1 MDERRARILAGILS
15 VSETAGGPRAE
26 CLSMAEGAAAPSDPD
41 AILGRVTTQLE
52 TLSGGS
58 GGGGGDTPGAVA
70 ANGPEEPKRMQA
82 LSLLLAHAEP
92 ALRKVKAGNFAL
104 GADELCA
111 MEAII
116 IADGSRPSFVLR
128 GSRVPMDDPFI
139 GDWQGPLVASRDAI
153 ERVAAAVGR
162 IQPAGGNASFYIGSG
177 TLVDGAERLI
187 LTNFHVVDQA
197 RRLHGIAMRED
208 GGRLVVEGDLEI
220 DFAGETGALDTRRFR
235 IAEIRLPEGAA
246 SVFAGVDAAVCKLEP
261 LDEGVALPDAVM
273 PLSASS
279 DYATGEVTSLAL
291 IGFPG
296 EPAQDKG
303 EQVDWN
309 FVVSELFGRRFGIKR
324 LAPGRFRHG
333 LGTHPKDLGK
343 RAIGHDAT
351 TFGGASGALVV
362 AWLDGGAPGFAL
374 HFGGETVESNYALS
388 FATARAVLEPLGVPF
403 G

>member
-1 MDERRARILAGILS
+1 MDEQRAKALAGILA
-15 VSETAGGPRAE
+15 VSEMAGGPRAE

-41 AILGRVTTQLE
+41 AILDRVTTQLE
-52 TLSGGS
+52 TRSGGS
-58 GGGGGDTPGAVA
+58 GDGGEGPPQA
-70 ANGPEEPKRMQA
+70 AAPSDAEEPRRKQA

-104 GADELCA
+104 STDELCA

-128 GSRVPMDDPFI
+128 GSRVAMDDPFI
-139 GDWQGPLVASRDAI
+139 GAWEGPLVASRDAI
-153 ERVAAAVGR
+153 EKIAAAVGR

-177 TLVDGAERLI
+177 TLVDGTERLV

-235 IAEIRLPEGAA
+235 ISEIRLPQGAA
-246 SVFAGVDAAVCKLEP
+246 AVFEGVDAAVCKLEP
-261 LDEGVALPDAVM
+261 LDEGVVLPDPVT
-273 PLSASS
+273 PLNAA
-279 DYATGEVTSLAL
+279 DEYATGEVSSLAL

-296 EPAQDKG
+296 EPTKDKG
-303 EQVDWN
+303 DAVDWN
-309 FVVSELFGRRFGIKR
+309 FVVGELFRRRFGVKR

-333 LGTHPKDLGK
+333 LGTHPKDVGK

-388 FATARAVLEPLGVPF
+388 FAKARAVLEPLGVPF

>member
-1 MDERRARILAGILS
+1 MGEQRAKVLAGILA

-26 CLSMAEGAAAPSDPD
+26 CLSMAEGAVAPSDPN
-41 AILGRVTTQLE
+41 AILARVTAQLE
-52 TLSGGS
+52 TSPGGS
-58 GGGGGDTPGAVA
+58 GNRGDGPSGAVA
-70 ANGPEEPKRMQA
+70 SSDAGEPKRKEA
-82 LSLLLAHAEP
+82 LSILLAHAEP

-104 GADELCA
+104 STDELCA

-128 GSRVPMDDPFI
+128 GSRVAIDDPFV
-139 GDWQGPLVASRDAI
+139 GDWEGPLVASRDAI
-153 ERVAAAVGR
+153 EKVAAAVGR
-162 IQPAGGNASFYIGSG
+162 IQPAGGNASLYIGSG
-177 TLVDGAERLI
+177 TLVDRAERLV
-187 LTNFHVVDQA
+187 LTNFHVVEQA
-197 RRLHGIAMRED
+197 RKLHGIAMRKE
-208 GGRLVVEGDLEI
+208 GERLIVEGNLEI
-220 DFAGETGALDTRRFR
+220 DFAGETGAIDTKRFR
-235 IAEIRLPEGAA
+235 IAEIRLPEGAGA
-246 SVFAGVDAAVCKLEP
+246 VFEGVDAAVCR
-261 LDEGVALPDAVM
+261 LDSLDDNIVLPGAVT
-273 PLSASS
+273 PLSPSPEF
-279 DYATGEVTSLAL
+279 ATGEVTSLAL

-296 EPAQDKG
+296 EPARDKG
-303 EQVDWN
+303 DKVDWN
-309 FVVSELFGRRFGIKR
+309 FVVGELFGRRFGIKR

-388 FATARAVLEPLGVPF
+388 FAKARAVLEPLGVPF